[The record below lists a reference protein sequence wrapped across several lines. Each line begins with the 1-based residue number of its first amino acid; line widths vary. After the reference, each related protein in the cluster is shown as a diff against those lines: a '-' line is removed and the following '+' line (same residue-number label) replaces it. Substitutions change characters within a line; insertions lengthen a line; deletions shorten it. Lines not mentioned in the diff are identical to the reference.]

1 MTDRLLLTDDL
12 IKQMLV
18 RRSVR
23 GEIAGLDRETRAAI
37 GATPQ
42 RGQLLDVVTNFTM
55 VAAFTLAAVVFVAS
69 VGIGVL
75 GGPSGPGDGPSL
87 TPAPTPS
94 ATPSLTSTPAESPL
108 EPLAPGTQSARSFW
122 PPLTFTVPDGW
133 LTERAAEGWLGLV
146 PDTGENRAR
155 TQAGG
160 FPLTFLDVFL
170 NFAVAAE
177 DCEEAAAPGVGLTAS
192 DIIGALATRPGL
204 TTGGPVPVTI
214 GGLSG
219 QQIDL
224 SVAPDWTGT
233 CPQVGTPFVPLV
245 YSSDFVLWGAAPGER
260 FRIIVLDVAGLPSG
274 MYATV
279 MIFVYSAEEAAWD
292 DHLSASMAVVESF
305 EFDTTPPGPPSPTP
319 RSACEYAPGCLPPE
333 MRPPTTEL
341 VVGEGY
347 SAAAGNYGFGFT
359 VPAMGWYARVNDPI
373 GSASVTRITK
383 RIAGKEVAE
392 IIAWDPDRV
401 YVDPCS
407 RQLGPSIGP
416 DAADFASR
424 LRSISGTD
432 SSGLEEL
439 PPDGAGGFG
448 FGAWYIEIVVHEDA
462 DCAAADFYLWS
473 DGVGHLR
480 VPSAV
485 PSTLRVWVL
494 DLSSDPHIVNV
505 TGMHRMVIESELM
518 NGAGSEVDHEIDQIL
533 DSLGFPG

>member
-12 IKQMLV
+12 IEQMLV

-42 RGQLLDVVTNFTM
+42 RGQLSDVVTNMAM
-55 VAAFTLAAVVFVAS
+55 VAAFTIAAVFVAL
-69 VGIGVL
+69 VGGGIL
-75 GGPSGPGDGPSL
+75 GGPKGPAVGPSL
-87 TPAPTPS
+87 TTAPTHSASPPS
-94 ATPSLTSTPAESPL
+94 PAESPL
-108 EPLAPGTQSARSFW
+108 EPLAPGAQSARSFW

-146 PDTGENRAR
+146 PDTDQNRAGI
-155 TQAGG
+155 QDGG
-160 FPLTFLDVFL
+160 YPTFLDVFL

-177 DCEEAAAPGVGLTAS
+177 DCEEAAAPGIGLTAS
-192 DIIGALATRPGL
+192 DIVGALATRSGL

-245 YSSDFVLWGAAPGER
+245 YSPDFVSWGAAPGER

-274 MYATV
+274 MHAAV

-305 EFDTTPPGPPSPTP
+305 EFDTTPPGPPLPTP
-319 RSACEYAPGCLPPE
+319 RSACEYGPGCLPSE

-341 VVGEGY
+341 VVGEEY
-347 SAAAGNYGFGFT
+347 TAAAGNYGFVFT
-359 VPAMGWYARVNDPI
+359 VPATSWYARVNDPI

-383 RIAGKEVAE
+383 QIAGKAVAE

-401 YVDPCS
+401 YVNPCS
-407 RQLGPSIGP
+407 RQLGPRISP

-432 SSGLEEL
+432 SSGPEEL
-439 PPDGAGGFG
+439 TPDGPGGFG
-448 FGAWYIEIVVHEDA
+448 FGASYMEIVVQEDA
-462 DCAAADFYLWS
+462 DCAAADFHLWS

-494 DLSSDPHIVNV
+494 DLSSDQHIVNV
-505 TGMHRMVIESELM
+505 TGMRRMVIESELM

>member
-1 MTDRLLLTDDL
+1 M
-12 IKQMLV
+12 
-18 RRSVR
+18 
-23 GEIAGLDRETRAAI
+23 AA
-37 GATPQ
+37 A
-42 RGQLLDVVTNFTM
+42 L
-55 VAAFTLAAVVFVAS
+55 TLAAAVVVAL
-69 VGIGVL
+69 VGIGIL
-75 GGPSGPGDGPSL
+75 GGPKGPAVGPSL
-87 TPAPTPS
+87 TPAPTPTAS
-94 ATPSLTSTPAESPL
+94 PSLTPSPAESPL
-108 EPLAPGTQSARSFW
+108 EPLAPGTQTARSFW

-133 LTERAAEGWLGLV
+133 LTERAAKGWLGLV
-146 PDTGENRAR
+146 PDTDENRAGI
-155 TQAGG
+155 QDGG
-160 FPLTFLDVFL
+160 YPTALYVFL

-177 DCEEAAAPGVGLTAS
+177 DCEEAAAPGIGLTAS
-192 DIIGALATRPGL
+192 DIVGALATRPGL

-245 YSSDFVLWGAAPGER
+245 YSSDFVSWGAAPGER

-274 MYATV
+274 MHAAV

-305 EFDTTPPGPPSPTP
+305 EFDTTPPGPPLSTL
-319 RSACEYAPGCLPPE
+319 RAACEYGPGCLPPE

-341 VVGEGY
+341 VVGEEY
-347 SAAAGNYGFGFT
+347 RAAAGNYGFDFT
-359 VPAMGWYARVNDPI
+359 VPATGWYARVNDPI
-373 GSASVTRITK
+373 GPASVTRITK
-383 RIAGKEVAE
+383 QIAGKAVAE

-407 RQLGPSIGP
+407 RQLGPIISP

-432 SSGLEEL
+432 SSDPEEL
-439 PPDGAGGFG
+439 TPDGPGGFG
-448 FGAWYIEIVVHEDA
+448 FGASYMEIVVHEDA
-462 DCAAADFYLWS
+462 DCAAADFHLWS
-473 DGVGHLR
+473 DEVGHLR
-480 VPSAV
+480 VPSAL

-494 DLSSDPHIVNV
+494 DLSSDQHIVNV
-505 TGMHRMVIESELM
+505 TGMRRMVIESELM